1 VTDLDERAASESPS
15 NDCAWCA
22 RCFDSVLD
30 LLDHVE
36 EAHLVGMSAAA

>member
-1 VTDLDERAASESPS
+1 MDGRAAAESPL

-30 LLDHVE
+30 LLEHVE
-36 EAHLVGMSAAA
+36 ESHLVGVPAAV